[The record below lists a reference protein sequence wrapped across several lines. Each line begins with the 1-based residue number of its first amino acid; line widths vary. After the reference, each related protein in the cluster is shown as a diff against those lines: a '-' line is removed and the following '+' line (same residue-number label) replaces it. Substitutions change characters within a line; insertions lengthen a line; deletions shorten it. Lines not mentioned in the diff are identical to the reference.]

1 MEYIH
6 HYDSPLGG
14 ITMASDG
21 KALTGLWFDGQKYF
35 GNGLDNNIRDESL
48 PVFAD
53 RSMAGYLFQWQ
64 SPRLYSSAQYEDNAV
79 SEGSLGNPAYHS
91 LW

>member
-35 GNGLDNNIRDESL
+35 AKGLDKDIRKKNLNKSEQSSKGKNIR
-48 PVFAD
+48 
-53 RSMAGYLFQWQ
+53 R
-64 SPRLYSSAQYEDNAV
+64 
-79 SEGSLGNPAYHS
+79 
-91 LW
+91 